1 MLGRARQKDR
11 DTPLEGVDILLAD
24 SEVTPGPPKNV
35 TIMQVMFQTVLFVEI
50 EWLSLFHL
58 KAHGAFCRK
67 ICL

>member
-11 DTPLEGVDILLAD
+11 DTPLEGMDILLAD
-24 SEVTPGPPKNV
+24 SEVTPAPPKNV

-50 EWLSLFHL
+50 EWMSLSHL
-58 KAHGAFCRK
+58 KARSAFCRE